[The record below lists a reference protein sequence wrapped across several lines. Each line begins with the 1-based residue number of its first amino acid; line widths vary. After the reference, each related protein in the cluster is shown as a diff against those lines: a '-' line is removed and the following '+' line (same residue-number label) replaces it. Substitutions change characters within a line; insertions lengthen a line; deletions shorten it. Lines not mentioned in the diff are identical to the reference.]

1 MQKVDIEGTIKSVH
15 NSLIEGR
22 TLEGLTEGGKLALT
36 DEGIVIQEAI
46 MRFVMINQH
55 RYEAGVLI
63 EALGLSLANG
73 IGLLLQG
80 ITSLTAGID
89 DGTAQHMAM
98 HVMLDN
104 LSRNLHGMVLD
115 DERHA
120 GFEIVGVEV
129 GDA

>member
-22 TLEGLTEGGKLALT
+22 TLEGLTDGGSLALT

-73 IGLLLQG
+73 IGLMLQG
-80 ITSLTAGID
+80 ITSLTSGID
-89 DGTAQHMAM
+89 DGTAQHAAM
-98 HVMLDN
+98 HAVLDN
-104 LSRNLHGMVLD
+104 ISNNLHGMLLD
-115 DERHA
+115 GEHHA
-120 GFEIVGVEV
+120 GFDIVGREV